1 MTWFDEALYSGQHDQ
16 GYTQR
21 LQVQRIIHQ
30 GRTRF
35 QDLTIFENPSFG
47 RVLVLDGIVQTTEG
61 DEFIYH
67 EMMAHVPL
75 LAHGR
80 VHEVLIIG
88 GGDGGVLREVLRH
101 PIERATMVELDRE
114 VIDLCRVHMPALSG
128 GAFDDSRTD
137 LMISDGV
144 RFVAETDRRFD
155 AIIVDSTDPIGPGA
169 VLFQQSFYE
178 DCRAR
183 LAPGGVVVTQNG
195 VPIFQAQEVTDTW
208 RRLGRVFTDR
218 WFYTTP
224 VPTYVGGLMTLAWA
238 SDDPGLRQVSA
249 DVLARRQRD
258 IGLETR
264 YYTPHVHVGAFA
276 LPPYITRLM
285 T

>member
-21 LQVQRIIHQ
+21 IKVERVIYQ
-30 GRTRF
+30 GRTKF
-35 QDLTIFENPSFG
+35 QDLTIFENPSLG

-80 VHEVLIIG
+80 VKEVLIVG

-101 PIERATMVELDRE
+101 PIRRATMVELDRG
-114 VIDLCRVHMPALSG
+114 VIDLCREHMPALSG
-128 GAFDDSRTD
+128 GAFDDKRTD

-155 AIIVDSTDPIGPGA
+155 AIIVDSHGPRRTRSGA
-169 VLFQQSFYE
+169 VP
-178 DCRAR
+178 A
-183 LAPGGVVVTQNG
+183 VV
-195 VPIFQAQEVTDTW
+195 
-208 RRLGRVFTDR
+208 L
-218 WFYTTP
+218 
-224 VPTYVGGLMTLAWA
+224 
-238 SDDPGLRQVSA
+238 
-249 DVLARRQRD
+249 
-258 IGLETR
+258 
-264 YYTPHVHVGAFA
+264 
-276 LPPYITRLM
+276 
-285 T
+285 